1 MDVVGGVAEV
11 GIYVLVALAVV
22 VLLIA
27 FGLVVWAPLVR
38 AFGALRDAWGRR
50 RVKAT
55 RDPQ

>member
-1 MDVVGGVAEV
+1 VDVVGGAAEV

-27 FGLVVWAPLVR
+27 FGLVVWVPLVR
-38 AFGALRDAWGRR
+38 ACSAIRDAWGRR
-50 RVKAT
+50 RLRAT